1 MCCSRLTLLSSLAL
15 LLASSVSL
23 VTSECYFPVE
33 MQGEFMTQWK
43 DSQEIAYTS
52 VSLTYNSVPSWGTCH
67 RRHRQNVIL
76 RDSTS
81 SGSDCFKCIRIIQRS
96 VNVNQVHV
104 RDLNRCF
111 ASEAEALADCPT
123 RAEVTERRVEE
134 IMLYK
139 TRGFYGESAVTQT
152 HCPFSGRWRFSYS
165 NVEKTDSACAS
176 PASEAG
182 GCPSEFMLD
191 LKFRDCDFPD
201 FDMSFQCLG
210 NWVGEDGR
218 NYLSLLDT
226 KLPQL
231 GEEPRPRYRCA
242 VYQSDHR
249 AGVTHLA
256 LSNDSTCVNQL
267 TDHLSGYETLRLER
281 KERRLEAAAAETS
294 SSTNKFP
301 AWAQGDWDKVKVRG
315 SEFVYRSAEE
325 LTTYQAEALISPGS
339 GRVLARISTA
349 CGDLGYACL
358 ALEHR
363 TANIM
368 EFKIGKIDSKLDID
382 LCSAQHLEAQPWVT
396 VGRQMVRTA
405 CPLAGTFAGVIPDAE
420 GLCATS
426 STSCSRPDQMEY
438 TVYNCENT
446 TEIYED
452 RLYQCFGQFSDGG
465 LVYTFTQRLDLPV
478 QECFVG
484 TSLEAV
490 GEHYV
495 MEAGVHCSR
504 GKQPRT
510 DGMVMRKRADLQC
523 DLPGETSST
532 VRPVNPRF
540 STARTASSNNNN
552 NNAGGHRKHH
562 IHNHRNHNNNYRNT
576 INHRQ
581 QPEMTTEKFDL
592 SAAAKVSQLSAVLV
606 SLLMLFVCF

>member
-1 MCCSRLTLLSSLAL
+1 MCAKSTTTLLV
-15 LLASSVSL
+15 LASIVA
-23 VTSECYFPVE
+23 VVASECYFPVE

-52 VSLTYNSVPSWGTCH
+52 ISLTYNSVPSWGNCH

-76 RDSTS
+76 RDSS
-81 SGSDCFKCIRIIQRS
+81 SNGADCFKCIRIIQRS

-111 ASEAEALADCPT
+111 GTEEEALADCPT
-123 RAEVTERRVEE
+123 TSEVTERRVEE

-152 HCPFSGRWRFSYS
+152 HCPFSGRWKFSYS
-165 NVEKTDSACAS
+165 NVEKTEGHCNSES
-176 PASEAG
+176 SEAG

-191 LKFRDCDFPD
+191 LKFRNCDFPD

-210 NWVGEDGR
+210 NWKGEDGR

-242 VYQSDHR
+242 VYESDLHT
-249 AGVTHLA
+249 GVTHLA

-267 TDHLSGYETLRLER
+267 TDHLAGYETLRLER
-281 KERRLEAAAAETS
+281 REEKKVQPPKLGHKYPT
-294 SSTNKFP
+294 
-301 AWAQGDWDKVKVRG
+301 WAQGDWDKVKIRG
-315 SEFVYRSAEE
+315 SEFIYRSAEE
-325 LTTYQAEALISPGS
+325 LTTYHADALISPSAGKI
-339 GRVLARISTA
+339 LARIATA

-363 TANIM
+363 TDNIM
-368 EFKIGKIDSKLDID
+368 EFKIGKIDSKLDVA
-382 LCSAQHLEAQPWVT
+382 LCSPEHLDAHPWVT
-396 VGRQMVRTA
+396 VGKELVRTP
-405 CPLAGTFAGVIPDAE
+405 CPLAGTFSGVIPDAE

-426 STSCSRPDQMEY
+426 STSCTRPDQMEY
-438 TVYNCENT
+438 TVYNCDNV

-452 RLYQCFGQFSDGG
+452 RLYQCYGQFQDGG

-484 TSLEAV
+484 TVLEGV
-490 GEHYV
+490 EHYV
-495 MEAGVHCSR
+495 MEAGVHCAR
-504 GKQPRT
+504 GKEPSVH
-510 DGMVMRKRADLQC
+510 GMIMRKESDLEC
-523 DLPGETSST
+523 EAELST
-532 VRPVNPRF
+532 PRSVNPRF
-540 STARTASSNNNN
+540 STSRTVNNNN
-552 NNAGGHRKHH
+552 NGGHKKHH
-562 IHNHRNHNNNYRNT
+562 NHNHRNHRVKQQ
-576 INHRQ
+576 Q
-581 QPEMTTEKFDL
+581 QPETTTKRFEHS
-592 SAAAKVSQLSAVLV
+592 SACGQTV
-606 SLLMLFVCF
+606 SLAALMVTFAFVLISV